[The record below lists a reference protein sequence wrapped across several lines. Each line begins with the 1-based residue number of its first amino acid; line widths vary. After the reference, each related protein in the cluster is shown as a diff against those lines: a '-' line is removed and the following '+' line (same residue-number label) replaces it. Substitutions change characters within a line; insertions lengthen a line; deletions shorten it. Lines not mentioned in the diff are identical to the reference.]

1 MFKIWGFP
9 HGSVVN
15 KPPANAK
22 DAGEEGSIFGS
33 RRSPGEGNGNPLQYS
48 CLGNSMDRGSWQAI
62 VHGVVKSQTWLSA
75 HTHTHTHTVFKTYCV
90 PATFTRYLAISTFKH
105 LLLRNIPLKVQ
116 QQCTYELITNYHQRQ
131 PQRRRN
137 ALNRK
142 AMVWRQPWLGLLS
155 RALLGE

>member
-1 MFKIWGFP
+1 MGLPTRLSGKQAACQCKRRRRGGFNLWVEKIPWRGKWQPTPVFLPGKFHGQRILAGYSPWGRKE
-9 HGSVVN
+9 S
-15 KPPANAK
+15 
-22 DAGEEGSIFGS
+22 DMTES
-33 RRSPGEGNGNPLQYS
+33 
-48 CLGNSMDRGSWQAI
+48 
-62 VHGVVKSQTWLSA
+62 T
-75 HTHTHTHTVFKTYCV
+75 HTHTHTHAHTVFKTYCV